1 MATYEI
7 NEIYPCGEEGYVY
20 ADVLVND
27 DTEPRR
33 LIIPEATGNA
43 QVVMSRYM
51 AAEENAVIP
60 IEPVVDA
67 EVIELIDTP
76 VEV

>member
-7 NEIYPCGEEGYVY
+7 KEIYPCGEEGYVY